1 MTMWKTKYCYTLKE
15 VVDNFYS
22 GTEPHSFNNPRSTFW
37 EGIIDAY
44 DSVSQTVGNYFNEYI
59 GLNLS
64 SLLENDRRK
73 TQDGSIYLGYVDE
86 ITGIDDPNHTI
97 ALWQVI
103 MNKYYDEIAV
113 VCDEE
118 SPLYPMTDELKDK
131 TRKLFGRIISI
142 IIETKTKYVALI
154 NALEANKT
162 TLMAGL
168 SSSATSS
175 GSTSQTGSS
184 RYNDTPQG
192 KFSNHNYEGDDYI
205 SEITMNDNIGSSSG
219 SESRT
224 WDDKTKVAKIREIEA
239 NLSDLYREWAKCFE
253 CLFIEGGNF

>member
-1 MTMWKTKYCYTLKE
+1 MWKNKYGYTLLE
-15 VVDNFYS
+15 VVNNFYDPAE
-22 GTEPHSFNNPRSTFW
+22 THAFNYPGSTFW
-37 EGIIDAY
+37 EGIIDDY
-44 DSVSQTVGNYFNEYI
+44 DTHNQQHAQYFNEFI
-59 GLNLS
+59 GLDLDAVV
-64 SLLENDRRK
+64 EADRRK
-73 TQDGSIYLGYVDE
+73 TRDSSIYLGYVNS
-86 ITGIDDPNHTI
+86 GVIDDPNHTI

-118 SPLYPMTDELKDK
+118 SPLDPMSNELKDK

-142 IIETKTKYVALI
+142 MIETKTKYVALI
-154 NALEANKT
+154 DALEANKS

-175 GSTSQTGSS
+175 GSTGQSSFS

-192 KFSNHNYEGDDYI
+192 KFTGNNYVGDDYV
-205 SEITMNDNIGSSSG
+205 SEITMNDNTGSSSG

-239 NLSDLYREWAKCFE
+239 NLSNLYHEWAKCFE